1 MSGAVLVAAVFFHH
15 KDERSRQA
23 AQNTNEG
30 HNDDVFH
37 ERDYHLSARGRF
49 WIASCFSLLLFVL
62 GLALGQWQLGR
73 AAQKLALRDAI
84 AANQVKPQLGNE
96 EFLAMLSAGELLY
109 RRVRLTGRWLPDATV
124 FLDNR
129 SMSGRVGL
137 VVVTPLKLEPAGP
150 AILVQRGWVA
160 RNFVDRQALP
170 NVATPST
177 LVQIEGMVSP
187 PPSRHFDLGGKD
199 DARIRQNLDP
209 KTYGDALGLS
219 LAPVSVQ
226 ETGNE
231 RDGLS
236 RNWPQ
241 PNTGVDTHYGYA
253 FQWFTLSGL
262 VALYYLWF
270 QIVKR
275 SRRTQA

>member
-1 MSGAVLVAAVFFHH
+1 MSGAVFVAAVLFHH
-15 KDERSRQA
+15 EDERSGQTP
-23 AQNTNEG
+23 QNTNEG
-30 HNDDVFH
+30 HNDNVFH

-49 WIASCFSLLLFVL
+49 WITSCFSLLLFVL

-84 AANQVKPQLGNE
+84 AGSLVKPQLDNE
-96 EFLAMLSAGELLY
+96 GFLAMLDTGELLY
-109 RRVRLTGRWLPDATV
+109 RRVNLTGRWLADATV

-129 SMSGRVGL
+129 RMNERVGF
-137 VVVTPLKLEPAGP
+137 VVVTPFKLEPTGP
-150 AILVQRGWVA
+150 VVLVQRGWVA

-170 NVATPST
+170 KVANPSS

-187 PPSRHFDLGGKD
+187 PPSRHFDLGGAD
-199 DARIRQNLDP
+199 DGRIRQNLDP
-209 KTYGDALGLS
+209 TTYGDALGLG

-226 ETGNE
+226 EAGDD

-275 SRRTQA
+275 FRRTQV

>member
-1 MSGAVLVAAVFFHH
+1 
-15 KDERSRQA
+15 
-23 AQNTNEG
+23 
-30 HNDDVFH
+30 
-37 ERDYHLSARGRF
+37 
-49 WIASCFSLLLFVL
+49 VL

-84 AANQVKPQLGNE
+84 AQNSAKPPLDNE
-96 EFLAMLSAGELLY
+96 AFLAALNTGEMLY
-109 RRVRLTGRWLPDATV
+109 RRVNLTGRWLPDATV

-129 SMSGRVGL
+129 SMNERVGF
-137 VVVTPLKLEPAGP
+137 VVVTPFRLEPTGQV
-150 AILVQRGWVA
+150 LVLQRGWVA

-170 NVATPST
+170 IIESPSS
-177 LVQIEGMVSP
+177 LVQVEGLVSP
-187 PPSRHFDLGGKD
+187 PPSRHFDFGGA
-199 DARIRQNLDP
+199 DAGRIRQNLDL

-219 LAPVSVQ
+219 VAPVTVQ
-226 ETGNE
+226 ETGVK

-253 FQWFTLSGL
+253 FQWFTLSVL

-275 SRRTQA
+275 FRRTQV

>member
-1 MSGAVLVAAVFFHH
+1 M
-15 KDERSRQA
+15 
-23 AQNTNEG
+23 
-30 HNDDVFH
+30 
-37 ERDYHLSARGRF
+37 SARGRF

-73 AAQKLALRDAI
+73 AVQKLSLRDAI
-84 AANQVKPQLGNE
+84 AENQGKPQLDNE
-96 EFLAMLSAGELLY
+96 GFLAMLGTGDLLY
-109 RRVRLTGRWLPDATV
+109 RRVNLTGRWLADATV

-129 SMSGRVGL
+129 TMNGRTGP
-137 VVVTPLKLEPAGP
+137 VV
-150 AILVQRGWVA
+150 LVQRGWVA

-170 NVATPST
+170 NVANPSSV
-177 LVQIEGMVSP
+177 VQIEGMVSP
-187 PPSRHFDLGGKD
+187 PPSRHFDLGGAD
-199 DARIRQNLDP
+199 DGRIRQNLDP
-209 KTYGDALGLS
+209 KTYGDALGLG

-226 ETGNE
+226 EAGDE

-241 PNTGVDTHYGYA
+241 PNTGVDTHYAYA
-253 FQWFTLSGL
+253 FQWFALSGL

-275 SRRTQA
+275 FRRNQV

>member
-1 MSGAVLVAAVFFHH
+1 M
-15 KDERSRQA
+15 
-23 AQNTNEG
+23 
-30 HNDDVFH
+30 
-37 ERDYHLSARGRF
+37 SARGRF
-49 WIASCFSLLLFVL
+49 WIASCFSLLLFLL

-73 AAQKLALRDAI
+73 AVQKLALRDAI
-84 AANQVKPQLGNE
+84 AENQAKPQLDNE
-96 EFLAMLSAGELLY
+96 GFLAMLSTGDVLY
-109 RRVRLTGRWLPDATV
+109 RRVNLTGRWLADATV

-129 SMSGRVGL
+129 TMNGRVGF
-137 VVVTPLKLEPAGP
+137 VVVTPLKLEPAGQVV
-150 AILVQRGWVA
+150 LVQRGWVA

-170 NVATPST
+170 NVANPSSV
-177 LVQIEGMVSP
+177 VQIGGMVSP
-187 PPSRHFDLGGKD
+187 PPSRHFDLGGGD
-199 DARIRQNLDP
+199 DGRIRQNLDP
-209 KTYGDALGLS
+209 KTFGDALGLG

-226 ETGNE
+226 ETGDE

-236 RNWPQ
+236 RNWAQ

-275 SRRTQA
+275 FRRTQV